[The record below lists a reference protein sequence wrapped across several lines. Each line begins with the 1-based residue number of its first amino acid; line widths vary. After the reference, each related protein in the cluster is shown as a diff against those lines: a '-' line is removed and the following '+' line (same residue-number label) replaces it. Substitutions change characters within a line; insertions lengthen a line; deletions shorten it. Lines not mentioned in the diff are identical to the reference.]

1 MHPAISWDSKIRR
14 AYAVVFATFLLL
26 CACNSQPENVDTTTT
41 ISTPPTTTATT
52 LSPAASP
59 EPPPSAEDQPQATP
73 AETVDCSQ
81 PMPAPT
87 NQFGA
92 PMSSGTSICA
102 TVVACAD
109 ISENYE
115 PGTTH
120 MSDGTLMYTEDCND
134 YYFTQKAEQQPDP
147 GTTSGRGY
155 TCDKSGCVW
164 PDGSPVPNYQ
174 RCGEMCGEPP
184 TSGDI
189 QGKWFECLN
198 SGATE
203 EECRLQQGGN

>member
-1 MHPAISWDSKIRR
+1 
-14 AYAVVFATFLLL
+14 
-26 CACNSQPENVDTTTT
+26 
-41 ISTPPTTTATT
+41 
-52 LSPAASP
+52 
-59 EPPPSAEDQPQATP
+59 
-73 AETVDCSQ
+73 
-81 PMPAPT
+81 MPAPT

-120 MSDGTLMYTEDCND
+120 MSDGTLMYTEECND

-155 TCDKSGCVW
+155 TCNESGCVW

-203 EECRLQQGGN
+203 EECRSQQGEN